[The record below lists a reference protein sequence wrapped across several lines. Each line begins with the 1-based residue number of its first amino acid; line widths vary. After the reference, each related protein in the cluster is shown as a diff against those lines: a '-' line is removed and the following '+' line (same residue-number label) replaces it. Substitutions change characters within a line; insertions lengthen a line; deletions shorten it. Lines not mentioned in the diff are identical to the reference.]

1 MGSRCV
7 ELYRF
12 ELGGAALSKLDG
24 LKALWRRNTRGG
36 HFEVTVI
43 ENMEYLTILLKYC
56 VSSFSIPD
64 EILISV
70 IL

>member
-1 MGSRCV
+1 MV
-7 ELYRF
+7 LKRF
-12 ELGGAALSKLDG
+12 GEEMPGGVG
-24 LKALWRRNTRGG
+24 VGGGG

-43 ENMEYLTILLKYC
+43 ENMEHLTILLKYC